1 MRPFFEFKQNLFFF
15 FFLRREEKRR
25 EEKKRSLTNLNIIFG
40 WDIGKYRN
48 KRVILSPMFSK
59 KNRI

>member
-1 MRPFFEFKQNLFFF
+1 MLLGVSQWGPCLKSNKLFFF
-15 FFLRREEKRR
+15 FW